1 MQPEYRASLPQLGPG
16 LTGRSSRTQH
26 VQLPCEL
33 VRGLDS
39 LLASSAVRSAC
50 GGGQPTRFIA
60 YLALTQ
66 LWLCKLT
73 GQQQGAALIVHDSGR
88 QLHPM
93 LSDMVCCTVNTLRA
107 ALHGVFQPCLRPP
120 PRPGAPQWGD
130 TLQHAA
136 TPITHVVADTPALDL
151 QAYPSFNFLEL
162 DRTAWKDED
171 EDEDADEDE
180 AKDEATDEQ
189 SERSALSTLDIEF
202 QLTRPL
208 APASHEQ
215 EPGPLVSLTMTWQ
228 DSSAHVEVES
238 LVRLLEQV
246 TQQPDAVM
254 EQTTLLPSHT
264 QQQLVE
270 RREQAEHAASR
281 AAQLPSDSACPSWR
295 SARSTALPSRCCC
308 SARVW

>member
-1 MQPEYRASLPQLGPG
+1 M
-16 LTGRSSRTQH
+16 
-26 VQLPCEL
+26 QLPCEL

-93 LSDMVCCTVNTLRA
+93 LSDMVCCTVNTLVA

-120 PRPGAPQWGD
+120 PRPGAPPVGRHPPARRHPD
-130 TLQHAA
+130 HTRGRGHARTRLA
-136 TPITHVVADTPALDL
+136 SLPVVQL
-151 QAYPSFNFLEL
+151 LEL

-202 QLTRPL
+202 QLTRAAGPSVHTNKSQ
-208 APASHEQ
+208 APWCHS
-215 EPGPLVSLTMTWQ
+215 P
-228 DSSAHVEVES
+228 
-238 LVRLLEQV
+238 
-246 TQQPDAVM
+246 
-254 EQTTLLPSHT
+254 
-264 QQQLVE
+264 
-270 RREQAEHAASR
+270 
-281 AAQLPSDSACPSWR
+281 
-295 SARSTALPSRCCC
+295 
-308 SARVW
+308 